1 MTIQMCYNPSGVLPF
16 LQAALTRRV
25 DIALMSDS
33 NTVKDTYGGHN
44 SGMRNA
50 FASRFGMYS
59 TGMLPA
65 IAITGSEGYGS
76 GSSGSYL
83 WPAPATVQEAT
94 GITAI
99 DAYQANTGVSE
110 AFFVG
115 QCWQYLASGST
126 ITGQQTN
133 IIQAFGLQGVQ
144 LPLSPTGNIDNQ
156 GKIIHANPMD
166 LTQELSWEWTQGIFT
181 SGGYWNPTVYQTA
194 ATNTQYATAKVS
206 SNGAAY
212 GMQDGN
218 LIIPA
223 GARNSNGTYGTLT
236 GSPCNYVGGNTVAAG
251 VKGPVLISYQR
262 VQAPGVLTGIAY
274 HTNLYQGGQDARNA
288 ALSWQGTSSTAK
300 TEFMRQLV
308 RLQNGA
314 TPMACFQIIH
324 GGNDFNDNVNSV
336 GPHPQPSNTPAG
348 FADNLT
354 AIIQA
359 VQAAWTT
366 AGYSLANLY
375 FLIGPYHPALSRLN
389 DNLTWQGQSYQQLVA
404 YELAAMSLV
413 SLFPN
418 LTVIRG
424 SQAAPGGFQ
433 ASGMLLQSRGFY
445 DYQSDA
451 HMIRQGYDYW
461 GYRAIDALVAEAFSP
476 SFAPVGYCAM
486 AETIIVNGLPAAGVP
501 WLVKLT
507 SLPANFP
514 PGYLV
519 SAKYSGVSNSDGSI
533 GSGLP
538 GAINLPQGAG
548 YVISVNSGIAVAGT
562 VPNLPASTF
571 MSNLG

>member
-1 MTIQMCYNPSGVLPF
+1 MSLFPSSTGLGMCYKPQAMLPF
-16 LQAALTRRV
+16 LAAALTRRV
-25 DIALMSDS
+25 DFALMSDS

-65 IAITGSEGYGS
+65 VAVTGSEGYGS

-83 WPAPATVQEAT
+83 WPAPATVQQAT

-133 IIQAFGLQGVQ
+133 IIQSFGLQGVQ
-144 LPLSPTGNIDNQ
+144 LPLATGNLTNNN
-156 GKIIHANPMD
+156 KIIHACPMD
-166 LTQELSWEWTQGIFT
+166 LTQELSWEWTQAIFT
-181 SGGYWNPTVYQTA
+181 AGGYWNPTVYQTA
-194 ATNTQYATAKVS
+194 AQSTQYATAKVS
-206 SNGAAY
+206 SNGVAY

-223 GARNSNGTYGTLT
+223 AARNSNGTYGTIT

-314 TPMACFQIIH
+314 VPMACFHIIH
-324 GGNDFNDNVNSV
+324 GGNDFNDTVNSV
-336 GPHPQPSNTPAG
+336 GPNPQPSNTPAG

-359 VQAAWTT
+359 VQAAWTA

-375 FLIGPYHPALSRLN
+375 FLIGPYHPAISRLN
-389 DNLTWQGQSYQQLVA
+389 DNLTWQGNSYQQLVA
-404 YELAAMSLV
+404 YELAPMSV
-413 SLFPN
+413 ADAFSN
-418 LTVIRG
+418 TTVMRG
-424 SQAAPGGFQ
+424 SQATPGGFQ
-433 ASGMLLQSRGFY
+433 ASAMLLQSRGFY
-445 DYQSDA
+445 DYQADP
-451 HMIRQGYDYW
+451 HLIRQGYDYW
-461 GYRAIDALVAEAFSP
+461 GYRAADALIAEAFGSGSTGLSTG
-476 SFAPVGYCAM
+476 SFSTAGTA
-486 AETIIVNGLPAAGVP
+486 ALSTGTFAAG
-501 WLVKLT
+501 
-507 SLPANFP
+507 
-514 PGYLV
+514 
-519 SAKYSGVSNSDGSI
+519 
-533 GSGLP
+533 
-538 GAINLPQGAG
+538 
-548 YVISVNSGIAVAGT
+548 
-562 VPNLPASTF
+562 
-571 MSNLG
+571 